1 MHAGEVTVSSR
12 DRVRTERAER
22 IAQQLL
28 SGGGAGSVTA
38 YRLEGQPALGA
49 IAHGVASD
57 GSLVIAAI
65 AEPDSPIIA
74 AAPVDVRLDVT
85 KEAPE
90 LDVRIVAA
98 SAHLLGTLRW
108 LPHLEASDAAAI
120 DRFPGHIAEIA
131 LAPGGRAGIL
141 HATSVLVHESAGVTR
156 VSVQRAC
163 EGALAA
169 SHDSTL
175 QHVTA
180 MLDLARATDR
190 NQLSLIADAVIGG
203 YRRGRVLAEKP
214 TMGVCTAALG
224 KTFVIDVDEYG
235 LTLMHIGERR
245 TTVVL
250 ALFGAEAP
258 DQEQGTTVE
267 RCRVNLG
274 RLLAA

>member
-1 MHAGEVTVSSR
+1 MHAGEVTVPSR
-12 DRVRTERAER
+12 DRLRTERAER

-38 YRLEGQPALGA
+38 YRLEGQPTLDA

-65 AEPDSPIIA
+65 VERDTPVIA
-74 AAPVDVRLDVT
+74 PAPVDVRLDVT

-108 LPHLEASDAAAI
+108 LPPLDASDAAAV
-120 DRFPGHIAEIA
+120 DRFPEHIAEIA
-131 LAPGGRAGIL
+131 MAPGGRVAVL
-141 HATSVLVHESAGVTR
+141 HATSALVHESAGVTR

-163 EGALAA
+163 EGVRAA
-169 SHDSTL
+169 SHDRTL
-175 QHVTA
+175 EQAQA

-190 NQLSLIADAVIGG
+190 DQLSLIADGVIGG
-203 YRRGRVLAEKP
+203 YRRGRVLTEKP
-214 TMGVCTAALG
+214 TAGVCTAALG
-224 KTFVIDVDEYG
+224 KTFVIDVDAHG
-235 LTLMHIGERR
+235 LTLMHIGEQQ

-250 ALFGAEAP
+250 ALFGAEALE
-258 DQEQGTTVE
+258 QEQGTTVE
-267 RCRVNLG
+267 RCRANLG